1 MQLTSLLLTKYQR
14 TWADKLPRVPIA
26 QTQPKHFLLQSAPL
40 VLAWQFLPCWLN
52 PNEQSGLNGKQGFG
66 GYTAVY
72 IACICR
78 QNGLRCPRNGET
90 VYALHV
96 LQCVAAANKP
106 LAACPAAGK
115 VSLAVV
121 LLDGWRLLQACCLS
135 NVRTAPSARI
145 PANTSGLPA
154 LVRASRCQNARWR
167 GCQVSVC
174 FCWK

>member
-66 GYTAVY
+66 GHAAVY
-72 IACICR
+72 LACICR

-90 VYALHV
+90 VYALHM
-96 LQCVAAANKP
+96 CGA
-106 LAACPAAGK
+106 
-115 VSLAVV
+115 
-121 LLDGWRLLQACCLS
+121 
-135 NVRTAPSARI
+135 
-145 PANTSGLPA
+145 
-154 LVRASRCQNARWR
+154 
-167 GCQVSVC
+167 
-174 FCWK
+174 